1 MEAEPKASAEWA
13 ARAAG
18 FVESTTDTI
27 RDKAVR
33 PIIVAARGLV
43 FGLLIFVLV
52 VVLAVLASVAIMR
65 ITDVY
70 LFSGHRWASWALL
83 GSLLTAGGLYLWTKR
98 S

>member
-1 MEAEPKASAEWA
+1 MEAEQKASAEWA

-18 FVESTTDTI
+18 FVETTTDTI

-43 FGLLIFVLV
+43 FGLLILVLA
-52 VVLAVLASVAIMR
+52 VVLAILSSVALVR
-65 ITDVY
+65 LLDVY
-70 LFSGHRWASWALL
+70 LFAGHQWASWAVL
-83 GSLLTAGGLYLWTKR
+83 GSLLTLAGLYLWTRR

>member
-27 RDKAVR
+27 RDRAVR
-33 PIIVAARGLV
+33 PVIVAARGVV
-43 FGLLIFVLV
+43 FGLLVLV
-52 VVLAVLASVAIMR
+52 LAVVLAILGAVAIMR

-70 LFSGHRWASWALL
+70 LFSAHRWASWALL
-83 GSLLTAGGLYLWTKR
+83 GSLSTVAGLYLWTKR